1 MRSIK
6 NGLSVV
12 TLALMLVL
20 AACGSG
26 ETDTAEPEA
35 PAEEAIE
42 ETTEELAEEPEDE
55 PAEEPEPQ
63 GTGAFS
69 GDWCGEADNNEGFGV
84 PDLASAADVEAKAT
98 EYLAF
103 LDEAVDK
110 APGEI
115 KADVLLIA
123 NTARSFFGLFAEYD
137 YDFLSLP
144 QDDPR
149 LLAFDD
155 PEIEAASNR
164 IEEYCGW
171 ETNDPAAGSGIE
183 SEPVPEGFPDELL
196 PPGSLVFTTDMGAAG
211 VLFGTD
217 AEYDDVVAYY
227 EGLLGATASESGVG
241 SVAIQATYNGTD
253 YIVAVSEGDPVF
265 VTVANF

>member
-69 GDWCGEADNNEGFGV
+69 GDWCGEADNNEGFW
-84 PDLASAADVEAKAT
+84 SARPC
-98 EYLAF
+98 F
-103 LDEAVDK
+103 RGRCR
-110 APGEI
+110 GEG
-115 KADVLLIA
+115 
-123 NTARSFFGLFAEYD
+123 N
-137 YDFLSLP
+137 
-144 QDDPR
+144 
-149 LLAFDD
+149 
-155 PEIEAASNR
+155 
-164 IEEYCGW
+164 
-171 ETNDPAAGSGIE
+171 
-183 SEPVPEGFPDELL
+183 
-196 PPGSLVFTTDMGAAG
+196 
-211 VLFGTD
+211 
-217 AEYDDVVAYY
+217 
-227 EGLLGATASESGVG
+227 
-241 SVAIQATYNGTD
+241 
-253 YIVAVSEGDPVF
+253 
-265 VTVANF
+265 